1 MRSALEDE
9 GSQALVLLINSPGGS
24 PVQAGMIVD
33 EIRRLRQGYPAKPL
47 YVVVNEICASGG
59 YYIAAAGDKIFVNK
73 ASIVGSIGV
82 LMDGFGFNAV
92 MNKVGVERRLLTAG
106 ADKGF
111 MDPFMPMSDKHRQ
124 HAQTMLNE
132 IHGQFI
138 DVVRTGRGKRLKETP
153 ETFSGLFWTGARAID
168 MGLADGLGTVD
179 TVARDVVHAEDIVDY
194 TQHEGLP
201 ERVLKKFG
209 AAMGAGVMKAAVQ
222 SAAPA
227 VR

>member
-1 MRSALEDE
+1 
-9 GSQALVLLINSPGGS
+9 
-24 PVQAGMIVD
+24 
-33 EIRRLRQGYPAKPL
+33 
-47 YVVVNEICASGG
+47 
-59 YYIAAAGDKIFVNK
+59 
-73 ASIVGSIGV
+73 
-82 LMDGFGFNAV
+82 MDGFGFNNV
-92 MNKVGVERRLLTAG
+92 MSKVGVERRLLTAG

-111 MDPFMPMSDKHRQ
+111 LDPFMPMSEKHRQ

-132 IHGQFI
+132 IHAQFI